1 MVNEIISHK
10 KKKKRV
16 GVSEPA
22 CARALDAVANDIEWW
37 RRRTQSAAKPSHIQL
52 LLCCFFL
59 YSFSSPCGLT
69 PSGRKKERKKSQP
82 KCPPRRNQTRG
93 RALEIRDGYGPFK
106 KTTNG
111 AIRHPIRPRSTY
123 TIMSSLCMTT
133 HRDIKKKNSFSVI
146 RHTE

>member
-10 KKKKRV
+10 KKNELEWASLSV
-16 GVSEPA
+16 
-22 CARALDAVANDIEWW
+22 CARIRCRREWYRVAGGIEPN
-37 RRRTQSAAKPSHIQL
+37 RLLNPPTFSSATL
-52 LLCCFFL
+52 LFFL
-59 YSFSSPCGLT
+59 YSFSSPCSLT
-69 PSGRKKERKKSQP
+69 PSGRKRERKKSQP

-106 KTTNG
+106 KTTNR

-123 TIMSSLCMTT
+123 TIKSSLCMTT